1 MQEVF
6 LNANNINLF
15 LMILLLPS
23 LHSKLVPFQYQD
35 YAYGLLSANDD
46 DLCFEKKTENILKHL
61 IPDNTCTCTTEN
73 QITGHLFNCFV
84 MILNSEQLKGLDAGH
99 HNKFPS

>member
-6 LNANNINLF
+6 SNANNINLF

-35 YAYGLLSANDD
+35 YAYGLLRANED
-46 DLCFEKKTENILKHL
+46 DLCFEKNWKYFEAPYSRQYMYMYNGKPNYRAI
-61 IPDNTCTCTTEN
+61 
-73 QITGHLFNCFV
+73 V
-84 MILNSEQLKGLDAGH
+84 
-99 HNKFPS
+99 